1 MDDAAFQSAA
11 DGTLADLMDKL
22 EEALGDQFDIDL
34 EAGVLTIELE
44 SGAQYL
50 INKHAPMRQ
59 LWLSSPVSGAGH
71 YDYDNTRD
79 TWIDSRSGEEL
90 SALLGSELSKAAGK
104 PLDLG

>member
-11 DGTLADLMDKL
+11 DSTLADLMDRL
-22 EEALGDQFDIDL
+22 DEALGDELDIDL
-34 EAGVLTIELE
+34 EAGVLTIELD

-71 YDYDNTRD
+71 YDYDAERGA
-79 TWIDSRSGEEL
+79 WIDSRSGKSL
-90 SALLGSELSKAAGK
+90 RALLGAELSTAAGR

>member
-11 DGTLADLMDKL
+11 DSTLTDLMDRL
-22 EEALGDQFDIDL
+22 DEALGDQFDVDL

-44 SGAQYL
+44 TGAQYL
-50 INKHAPMRQ
+50 INKHGPMRQ

-71 YDYDNTRD
+71 YDFEVARGA
-79 TWIDSRSGEEL
+79 WIDSRSGENLTALLSAEL
-90 SALLGSELSKAAGK
+90 SAAAGQ